1 MHILGI
7 IPSRFASKRLP
18 GKPLINI
25 SGKSMIQRV
34 YEQCEKSLLLNQIVV
49 ATDDKRIYKHVNEF
63 GGNVVMTSI
72 THESGTDRCNEVV
85 LNSNMAY
92 DIVVNIQ
99 GDEPFINPIQIDQVV
114 ANLLDSNADI
124 ATLAK
129 KIDDLNVI
137 FDANNPKI
145 IFNKKTKIADDFVRK
160 IDKIN
165 KNTKYYKHIG
175 IYAFKTEVLNEISK
189 LSQTER
195 EMNENLEQLRW
206 LENNYQIAVGITD
219 HESVSID
226 TREDL
231 KKIININFLLLLK

>member
-206 LENNYQIAVGITD
+206 IENNYQILVGITD

-231 KKIININFLLLLK
+231 KKLLI

>member
-1 MHILGI
+1 MHIIGI

-34 YEQCEKSLLLNQIVV
+34 YEQCEKSLLLNKLVV
-49 ATDDKRIYKHVNEF
+49 ATDDKRIYQHVNEF
-63 GGNVVMTSI
+63 GGNVIMTSI
-72 THESGTDRCNEVV
+72 AHKSGTDRCNEVI

-92 DIVVNIQ
+92 DIIVNVQ
-99 GDEPFINPIQIDQVV
+99 GDEPFINPNQIDQIIT
-114 ANLLDSNADI
+114 NLLNSNADI

-129 KIDDLNVI
+129 KINDLKLV
-137 FDANNPKI
+137 FDANTPKVF
-145 IFNKKTKIADDFVRK
+145 FNKKTKIAEDFVRK

-165 KNTKYYKHIG
+165 KNKKYYKHIG
-175 IYAFKTEVLNEISK
+175 IYAFKASVLNEIAK
-189 LSQTER
+189 LNQTER
-195 EMNENLEQLRW
+195 EINENLEQIRW

-226 TREDL
+226 THEDL
-231 KKIININFLLLLK
+231 KKLLI